1 MNKIICLL
9 ILFFS
14 AHISY
19 AQKTLSIGLS
29 VERNYNATYR
39 RVTAGRTYDA
49 KDFAFMDT
57 VHNPCFTNSIR
68 ASFEVKIW
76 KIIGLKTGF
85 RYGRKGVLSCQDR
98 DYIYNPSTGIHTPRQ
113 YYFIFPR
120 KTISIPLMLTLK
132 QGFCK
137 DKLFIALSCGFERSY
152 GTGFKYNYP
161 SDYPQNLAGIKRG
174 FWGFQPQKSIPE
186 TAVYYGG
193 SIGPAR
199 LQYIFELEL
208 KFKLFDNLFFMAHC
222 IYVPDR
228 KFRNTPYRYG
238 TGDYYEHDVKF
249 YTYSAGLGLSFS
261 F

>member
-1 MNKIICLL
+1 MSAPIC
-9 ILFFS
+9 F
-14 AHISY
+14 
-19 AQKTLSIGLS
+19 AQKTISIGLS

-49 KDFAFMDT
+49 KDLAFMDT

-98 DYIYNPSTGIHTPRQ
+98 DYIYNHSTGIYTPRQ
-113 YYFIFPR
+113 YYFIFPT
-120 KTISIPLMLTLK
+120 KTFSIPLMLTLK
-132 QGFCK
+132 QGFWK
-137 DKLFIALSCGFERSY
+137 EKFYLAFSCGFERSY
-152 GTGFKYNYP
+152 RKGTEYNWEEEYYP
-161 SDYPQNLAGIKRG
+161 HNLAGIKRG

-186 TAVYYGG
+186 TSVFYDG

-199 LQYIFELEL
+199 LQYIFELQL
-208 KFKLFDNLFFMAHC
+208 KFKLFGDLFCMAHGT
-222 IYVPDR
+222 YLPDR
-228 KFRNTPYRYG
+228 KFRNTPYYSR
-238 TGDYYEHDVKF
+238 TGDYYEHNVKF
-249 YTYSAGLGLSFS
+249 YTYSTGLGLSYS